1 MGPRSPVL
9 ISSTDFISHGL
20 NPAPAFNFD
29 EVPNSTDPVP
39 VLLKDQSPPPSPRKS
54 FRGDES
60 PPPSPRKNYRGD
72 ESPPSSPRKSF
83 RGDESPPRNP
93 RKSFRGD
100 ESPPRN
106 PRKNFHGKGSP
117 TSKLRKYYGGK
128 KAADRKPQAD
138 RKNGHLN
145 CIVDYTAEHPVMHL
159 QTFRRPV

>member
-60 PPPSPRKNYRGD
+60 PPPSPRKN
-72 ESPPSSPRKSF
+72 F

-100 ESPPRN
+100 ESPPQRRSYGN
-106 PRKNFHGKGSP
+106 TTAGRKQP
-117 TSKLRKYYGGK
+117 TENLRPTEKM
-128 KAADRKPQAD
+128 A
-138 RKNGHLN
+138 
-145 CIVDYTAEHPVMHL
+145 T
-159 QTFRRPV
+159 